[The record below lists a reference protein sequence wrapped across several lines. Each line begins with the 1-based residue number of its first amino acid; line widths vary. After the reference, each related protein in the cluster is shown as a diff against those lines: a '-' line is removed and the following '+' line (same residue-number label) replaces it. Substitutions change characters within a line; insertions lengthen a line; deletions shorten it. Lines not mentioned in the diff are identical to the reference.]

1 MMELSLLS
9 VLNLTSDE
17 LKNSKVELNFSNG
30 SNGTES
36 LSTWLRYEDASKE
49 NGTCYD
55 CSFWGWYGNKP
66 NYSPGQWGFSF
77 VRMQAPD
84 EWLFISAA
92 EIIEVPAGERAVVK
106 ILDRFEPLFGR
117 LVIRYNKG
125 NTFARWNF
133 RMQPICEKAVVKE
146 ILPGLYTG
154 RSSEGYD
161 NVHLTYSELQA
172 VLDGKI
178 MPGYQRALKKVAG
191 VYCLTDKMTGKLYIG
206 SATGESGIAQRWR
219 SYLDSKHGDNKKL
232 IELYKSKGPGY
243 FEDNFE
249 FTLLEYFN
257 TSYDRD
263 KILER
268 ESYWKDCLDT
278 RRHGYNGN

>member
-1 MMELSLLS
+1 MELSLLS
-9 VLNLTSDE
+9 VLNVTIE
-17 LKNSKVELNFSNG
+17 EIKNSKIELNFSNG

-36 LSTWLRYEDASKE
+36 LSTWLQYEDTRKE

-66 NYSPGQWGFSF
+66 NYRPGQWGFSF
-77 VRMQAPD
+77 VRMHAQD
-84 EWLFISAA
+84 EWLFVSAA
-92 EIIEVPAGERAVVK
+92 EISDVPVGERAVVK
-106 ILDRFEPLFGR
+106 ILDRFKPLFGR

-125 NTFARWNF
+125 NTYARWNF
-133 RMQPICEKAVVKE
+133 RMQPVLEKAVVKE

-154 RSSEGYD
+154 RSFDGYD
-161 NVHLTYSELQA
+161 NVHLTYRELQA

-178 MPGYQRALKKVAG
+178 MPALEKVAG
-191 VYCLTDKMTGKLYIG
+191 IYCLTDKMTGKLYVG
-206 SATGESGIAQRWR
+206 SAMGESGLAQRWR
-219 SYLDSKHGDNKKL
+219 SYLDTKHGDNKKL
-232 IELYKSKGPGY
+232 IELYNSKGAEY
-243 FEDNFE
+243 FENNFE

-257 TSYDRD
+257 TSYDSD

>member
-1 MMELSLLS
+1 MELSLLS
-9 VLNLTSDE
+9 VLNVTIE
-17 LKNSKVELNFSNG
+17 EIKNSKIELNFSNG

-36 LSTWLRYEDASKE
+36 LSTWLQYEDTRKE

-66 NYSPGQWGFSF
+66 NYRPGQWGFSF
-77 VRMQAPD
+77 VRMHAQD
-84 EWLFISAA
+84 EWLFVSAA
-92 EIIEVPAGERAVVK
+92 EISDVPVGERAVVK
-106 ILDRFEPLFGR
+106 ILDRFKPLFGR

-125 NTFARWNF
+125 NTYARWNF
-133 RMQPICEKAVVKE
+133 RMQPVLEKAVVKE

-154 RSSEGYD
+154 RSFDGYD
-161 NVHLTYSELQA
+161 NVHLTYRELQA

-178 MPGYQRALKKVAG
+178 MPGYQNALEKVAG
-191 VYCLTDKMTGKLYIG
+191 IYCLTDKMTGKLYVG
-206 SATGESGIAQRWR
+206 SSMGESGLAQRWR
-219 SYLDSKHGDNKKL
+219 SNLDTKHGDNKKL
-232 IELYKSKGPGY
+232 IELYNSKGAEY
-243 FEDNFE
+243 FENNFE

-257 TSYDRD
+257 TSYDSD